1 MPFVVDASATLPW
14 CFPDE
19 ATAASEALLDRIAT
33 GEQVIVPADWL
44 TEVSNGLLMATR
56 RKRIDRP
63 RAEQFLD
70 KLALLRIAIE
80 PPLSVKQAHTTFA
93 LSITHNLTFYDA
105 AYLDLALRTSLP
117 LATLDAALTH
127 AAKQE
132 GVSIVL

>member
-19 ATAASEALLDRIAT
+19 ATAATEALLDRIAA
-33 GEQVIVPADWL
+33 GEQAIIPAHWL

-63 RAEQFLD
+63 RAEQLLD
-70 KLALLRIAIE
+70 RLAALRIAIE
-80 PPLSVKQAHTTFA
+80 PPLSVKQAHATFA
-93 LSITHNLTFYDA
+93 LSITHKLTFYDA
-105 AYLDLALRTSLP
+105 VYLDLALRTSLP
-117 LATLDAALTH
+117 LATLDSALIGAAR
-127 AAKQE
+127 QE